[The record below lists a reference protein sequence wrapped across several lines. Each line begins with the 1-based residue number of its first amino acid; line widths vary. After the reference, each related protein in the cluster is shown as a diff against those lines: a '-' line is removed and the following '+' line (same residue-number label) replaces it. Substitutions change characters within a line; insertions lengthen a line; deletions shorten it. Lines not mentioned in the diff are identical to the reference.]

1 MKNFQN
7 GKSLNVVEIKKKK
20 KVYQNVM
27 SQIKQFVTTV
37 MPQSVTMLF
46 AKKVAELDK
55 CKCSDNTPLFMKI
68 ASCFAKEML
77 NDLKEFKNAINVLN
91 KGE

>member
-1 MKNFQN
+1 MQ
-7 GKSLNVVEIKKKK
+7 
-20 KVYQNVM
+20 
-27 SQIKQFVTTV
+27 QIKQFVTTV
-37 MPQSVTMLF
+37 MPQSITMLF

-68 ASCFAKEML
+68 ATCFAKEML
-77 NDLKEFKNAINVLN
+77 NELKEFKTAVQALN